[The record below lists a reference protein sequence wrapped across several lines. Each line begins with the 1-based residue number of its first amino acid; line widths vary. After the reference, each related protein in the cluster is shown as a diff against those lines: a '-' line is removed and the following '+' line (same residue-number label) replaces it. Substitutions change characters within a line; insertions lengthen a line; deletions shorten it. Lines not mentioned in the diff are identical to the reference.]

1 MAPGFGLH
9 LDGTEY
15 IAFSF
20 RTYMSAQEAT
30 LPVLASHFLDNVSI
44 SSLVKIRFQT
54 FTCESKNLLL
64 PIDEPERGKDILNQL
79 AALN

>member
-9 LDGTEY
+9 LDGSEN
-15 IAFSF
+15 IAFLF

-30 LPVLASHFLDNVSI
+30 LPVYASHFLDNFFI

-54 FTCESKNLLL
+54 FACESKNLLP
-64 PIDEPERGKDILNQL
+64 PIDEPERGKDILNL
-79 AALN
+79 LVALN